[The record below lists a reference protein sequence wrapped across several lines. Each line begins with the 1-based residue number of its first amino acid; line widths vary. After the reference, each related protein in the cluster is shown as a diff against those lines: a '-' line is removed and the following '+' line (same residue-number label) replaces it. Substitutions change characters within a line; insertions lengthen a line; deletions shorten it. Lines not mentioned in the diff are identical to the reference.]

1 MSRRRA
7 VDSPPRD
14 EGLVVAAVGG
24 LRAHAL
30 PAGAAAA
37 SSAVGV
43 GPASSS
49 TPSWVLPSAWLP
61 LGLPLGLA
69 LRLGLG
75 LAPGLALGWLPSL
88 SLSPSLSSAS
98 SSPLEP
104 SHVPLLPLLEAPA

>member
-1 MSRRRA
+1 M
-7 VDSPPRD
+7 
-14 EGLVVAAVGG
+14 VVAAVGG

-30 PAGAAAA
+30 SAGTAAA

-49 TPSWVLPSAWLP
+49 ALPWVLPSAWLP
-61 LGLPLGLA
+61 LRLA
-69 LRLGLG
+69 LGLG
-75 LAPGLALGWLPSL
+75 LGWLPSL

-98 SSPLEP
+98 SSPLEA

>member
-14 EGLVVAAVGG
+14 DGMVVAAVGG

-30 PAGAAAA
+30 SAGTAAA

-49 TPSWVLPSAWLP
+49 ALPWVLPSAWLP
-61 LGLPLGLA
+61 LRLALGLA
-69 LRLGLG
+69 LGLG
-75 LAPGLALGWLPSL
+75 LGWLPSL

-98 SSPLEP
+98 SSPLEA